1 MNALYEGILLGFS
14 LAFIFGFGP
23 VFFAEIHTALHR
35 GFWSGVLMAFGVF
48 INDLMVV
55 VLILLGTVSVAG
67 NMESYKFFGIIGG
80 SLLIIF
86 GVVTYRKKVVVQN
99 VDTNENNNKPR
110 FLYFVKGF
118 VLNLANPFVWLFWV
132 SVVVSATATYH
143 ADTYKLTLFFSG
155 ALGMVLLADI
165 LKVFTASKLKHFLTE
180 KFLITINKIAGIALF
195 GFGVYLIIRS
205 IITF

>member
-1 MNALYEGILLGFS
+1 MNALYEGIALGLS

-35 GFWSGVLMAFGVF
+35 GFWSGVLMASGVF
-48 INDLMVV
+48 INDLIVV
-55 VLILLGTVSVAG
+55 VLVLLGAISVAG
-67 NMESYKFFGIIGG
+67 NMADYKIFGIIGG
-80 SLLIIF
+80 ALLIIF
-86 GVVTYRKKVVVQN
+86 GFVTYRRKVIVQN
-99 VDTNENNNKPR
+99 IDDGKNNNGR
-110 FLYFVKGF
+110 HLLYFVKGF
-118 VLNLANPFVWLFWV
+118 VLNLANPFVWLFWI

-143 ADTYKLTLFFSG
+143 ADKYKLILFFSG
-155 ALGMVLLADI
+155 ALGVVFLSDI
-165 LKVFTASKLKHFLTE
+165 FKVFTASRLKKFLTE